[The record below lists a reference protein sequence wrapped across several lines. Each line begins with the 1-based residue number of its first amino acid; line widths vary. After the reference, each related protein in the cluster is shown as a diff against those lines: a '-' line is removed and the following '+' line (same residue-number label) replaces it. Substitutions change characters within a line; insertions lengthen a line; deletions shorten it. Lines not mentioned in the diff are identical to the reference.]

1 MANDKL
7 MTYEQ
12 GSDMITK
19 LNTIAANISQIN
31 KNIDLGANKVTSM
44 AGYTLQ
50 SDASNITTSDT
61 LNQAVSKLEKR
72 VEDNKNNI
80 LSLLPTSYSLPT
92 LIDDTTCTI
101 NDGGYITVGNIIVV
115 NVTFTTSVSYTA
127 YGSIMQFPVPKN
139 SGSITMVAAA
149 HIDSSVNVAVNK
161 FGQLALFDASLPAG
175 TYHFF
180 TVYLKQ

>member
-12 GSDMITK
+12 GSDMITE

-72 VEDNKNNI
+72 VEDNKNSITDIKDGTSINSFGNVETALAQKQDALNSEQLDAVNSGITTADVTQIETNKNNI
-80 LSLLPTSYSLPT
+80 SLQQ
-92 LIDDTTCTI
+92 DTI
-101 NDGGYITVGNIIVV
+101 ADGGNGYALV
-115 NVTFTTSVSYTA
+115 NGIRVYVSSTA
-127 YGSIMQFPVPKN
+127 
-139 SGSITMVAAA
+139 
-149 HIDSSVNVAVNK
+149 
-161 FGQLALFDASLPAG
+161 PAG
-175 TYHFF
+175 DIPDGS
-180 TVYLKQ
+180 VGVGW

>member
-72 VEDNKNNI
+72 VEDNENNI
-80 LSLLPTSYSLPT
+80 SKQQDSTAQGGNGYAIVNGTRVYVGSTAPTGDIP
-92 LIDDTTCTI
+92 D
-101 NDGGYITVGNIIVV
+101 
-115 NVTFTTSVSYTA
+115 
-127 YGSIMQFPVPKN
+127 GSIWI
-139 SGSITMVAAA
+139 G
-149 HIDSSVNVAVNK
+149 
-161 FGQLALFDASLPAG
+161 G
-175 TYHFF
+175 
-180 TVYLKQ
+180 

>member
-12 GSDMITK
+12 GSDMITE

-80 LSLLPTSYSLPT
+80 SN
-92 LIDDTTCTI
+92 IQQTI
-101 NDGGYITVGNIIVV
+101 GDIN
-115 NVTFTTSVSYTA
+115 SVLEE
-127 YGSIMQFPVPKN
+127 V
-139 SGSITMVAAA
+139 
-149 HIDSSVNVAVNK
+149 
-161 FGQLALFDASLPAG
+161 L
-175 TYHFF
+175 
-180 TVYLKQ
+180 